1 MALIQMVLLL
11 TGLFMVAAPAACTRK
26 EQRGDK
32 EAEKKTRTMGVW
44 FLAAAVIWMITAKLM

>member
-11 TGLFMVAAPAACTRK
+11 TGLLMVVAPAACMRK

-44 FLAAAVIWMITAKLM
+44 LVTAAVIWMITAKLM